1 MQQSTIEL
9 DLRNNKID
17 ELKETSLSFRL
28 TCPPLKKKQSEQNN
42 TYLAREQV
50 MLTATEHHLQQ
61 QLTGATEQFSKNGNS
76 SSATAMIS

>member
-50 MLTATEHHLQQ
+50 MFDRDRAPSPTAVDGRNRTILEKREFIVSDR
-61 QLTGATEQFSKNGNS
+61 AE
-76 SSATAMIS
+76 